1 MDDEFDL
8 VPDPGREAIIMV
20 SMLIGALRTVPGM
33 AEGIRQAAVQ
43 LEASSGDDADLARA
57 ARRVIRIMDAPIE

>member
-20 SMLIGALRTVPGM
+20 SMLFGALRTVPGL
-33 AEGIRQAAVQ
+33 AEGVRTAAVQ
-43 LEASSGDDADLARA
+43 LEAGNSDDADMVRA
-57 ARRVIRIMDAPIE
+57 ARRVIRIMDAPID